1 MANNSIK
8 IKLQGKVVI
17 VTGGASGIGETIARV
32 LADHGARAV
41 VIADIQPEK
50 GRAVAESIG
59 LQRCSYVQCDVAD
72 EEQVAAMVE
81 WTATTYGGLDVMI
94 SNAGTVSSLPQT
106 ILDLDFL
113 EYERVMHVNARGMA
127 VCVKQAARKMV
138 ELGTRGSI
146 VCTASATAEKATV
159 NVTDYVMSK
168 RAVLGLM
175 RSASLQLGK
184 HGIRVNSVS
193 LGVVLTPLAAK
204 QGIETPADV
213 DKYIS
218 RYTSLKGATLTA
230 ENVADAVAFLASD
243 EAAFVT
249 GVDLAVDGGM
259 IAMPFD
265 LSN

>member
-1 MANNSIK
+1 MATK
-8 IKLQGKVVI
+8 KKLQDKVAI
-17 VTGGASGIGETIARV
+17 VTGGASGIGETTARV

-41 VIADIQPEK
+41 VIADIQPER

-81 WTATTYGGLDVMI
+81 WTATTHGGLDIMF
-94 SNAGTVSSLPQT
+94 SNAGTLASSPQT
-106 ILDLDFL
+106 IVELDFS
-113 EYERVMHVNARGMA
+113 EYERVMRVNARGMA
-127 VCVKQAARKMV
+127 VCVKHAARKMV
-138 ELGTRGSI
+138 ELGTRGAI
-146 VCTASATAEKATV
+146 VCMSSAAAEKATV
-159 NVTDYVMSK
+159 DGTDYVMSK

-184 HGIRVNSVS
+184 HGNRVNSVS
-193 LGVVLTPLAAK
+193 MGAVITPLAAK
-204 QGIETPADV
+204 YGLVTAADV
-213 DKYIS
+213 EKYLGP
-218 RYTSLKGATLTA
+218 YTSLKGAMLTA

-265 LSN
+265 MSS